1 VVAVGYGGVGAAGFF
16 LVSGWSWGLVFGLGR
31 GMNSLPVEI
40 ELEPPASGVLG
51 TGIVP
56 VVYEVSQGGAVE
68 AFEGEAFGVEVFLL
82 RDCCVSM

>member
-1 VVAVGYGGVGAAGFF
+1 MPLFFIALVEGVGGV
-16 LVSGWSWGLVFGLGR
+16 VWGR

-51 TGIVP
+51 TGVVP

-68 AFEGEAFGVEVFLL
+68 AFEREAFGVEVFLL
-82 RDCCVSM
+82 

>member
-1 VVAVGYGGVGAAGFF
+1 MI
-16 LVSGWSWGLVFGLGR
+16 WGR

-51 TGIVP
+51 TGVVP

-68 AFEGEAFGVEVFLL
+68 AFEREAFGVEVFLL
-82 RDCCVSM
+82 

>member
-1 VVAVGYGGVGAAGFF
+1 MELGTAELAPLVFG
-16 LVSGWSWGLVFGLGR
+16 VSGWSWGMIWGR

-51 TGIVP
+51 TGVVP
-56 VVYEVSQGGAVE
+56 VVYEVGQRGAVE

-82 RDCCVSM
+82 